1 MSQHSQHSQH
11 SHHHKWDLWP
21 GWSTFTASAE
31 NSPTI
36 WFTGLPGSGKTMLAQ
51 LARKALLG
59 RGYKAEIIDAQTLS
73 YWLKQELH
81 IDEDVLEH
89 QNSASYDAFI
99 TYVCVL
105 LARNGVITITASISP
120 DQGARQ
126 HAREHIANF
135 IEVYL
140 HCPTEER
147 ARRLHHQ
154 QTPHNSIDEQTYQ
167 PPISPELSIDTCDE
181 PPERSA
187 LRIIAYLEQHGHI
200 APLWENDDSDSDSD
214 SDSEDELEKVRARL
228 KALGYLE

>member
-1 MSQHSQHSQH
+1 MPVATEGGKYTMSQHSQ
-11 SHHHKWDLWP
+11 HHKWDLWP
-21 GWSTFTASAE
+21 GWSTISASAE
-31 NSPTI
+31 NSPTV
-36 WFTGLPGSGKTMLAQ
+36 WFTGLPGVGKTILAQ
-51 LARKALLG
+51 LVKKSLLG

-81 IDEDVLEH
+81 IDEEVLEH
-89 QNSASYDAFI
+89 QNAASYDAFI

-126 HAREHIANF
+126 HAREHISNF

-140 HCPTEER
+140 HCPSEER
-147 ARRLHHQ
+147 TKRLQ
-154 QTPHNSIDEQTYQ
+154 QQQMLHTSIDEQSYQ
-167 PPISPELSIDTCDE
+167 PPISPELSIDTCTE

-200 APLWENDDSDSDSD
+200 APLWEDSDNDTD
-214 SDSEDELEKVRARL
+214 DEIDKVRARL
-228 KALGYLE
+228 QALGYLE